1 MQVLPIYAHSNHVHF
16 AVYEAPA
23 ESDLQAVPDT
33 SDGSDLQFIH
43 EFVIKR
49 DVFILAQQFFYSLLI
64 LAGVLVGLGTCLS
77 IFL

>member
-1 MQVLPIYAHSNHVHF
+1 MQVLTIYAHSNHVHF

-33 SDGSDLQFIH
+33 SDGSDLQFIQ

-49 DVFILAQQFFYSLLI
+49 DVFILAQQFFNSLLI
-64 LAGVLVGLGTCLS
+64 LAGVLVGLGTCLF